1 MKTGR
6 TETEAV
12 TGVRKLLDTE
22 NELIDPIPD
31 TGNPIKGL
39 LLVHSNCVP
48 VKVGSEKMIFPV
60 ATPPHNSNEGIESSR
75 GIGLTVTEKVI
86 DAPEQALEI
95 GVTIKTDVRE
105 TFPGFHPVNEVT
117 VSVPLTESEP
127 IGTPVLVQLYCVPLT
142 GEPPKKILLDVC
154 V

>member
-1 MKTGR
+1 MG
-6 TETEAV
+6 E
-12 TGVRKLLDTE
+12 RKLLVTV
-22 NELIDPIPD
+22 NELIAPIPEA
-31 TGNPIKGL
+31 GKPMKGL

-48 VKVGSEKMIFPV
+48 VKVGSEKITFPV
-60 ATPPHNSNEGIESSR
+60 ATPPHKFNEGMESSR
-75 GIGLTVTEKVI
+75 GIGLTVIEKVI
-86 DAPEQALEI
+86 DAPAHALEI

-105 TFPGFHPVNEVT
+105 TFPRFHPVNEVT

-127 IGTPVLVQLYCVPLT
+127 IGISVLVQLYCVPLT

>member
-1 MKTGR
+1 M
-6 TETEAV
+6 EALI
-12 TGVRKLLDTE
+12 GKRKLLDTV

-31 TGNPIKGL
+31 AGKPMKGL
-39 LLVHSNCVP
+39 LLVHSYCVP
-48 VKVGSEKMIFPV
+48 VKVGSVKMIFPV
-60 ATPPHNSNEGIESSR
+60 ATPPHNCNDGIESSR
-75 GIGLTVTEKVI
+75 GIGLTVIEKVI
-86 DAPEQALEI
+86 DAPEQAFEI

-105 TFPGFHPVNEVT
+105 TFPRFQPVNEVT

-127 IGTPVLVQLYCVPLT
+127 TGTPVLVQLYCVPLT